1 MRPPTS
7 LRSPTRSRAPRATE
21 RDAAERARLLETLGA
36 DPTARTQPPHIR
48 SQVAALER
56 EQKTRATRHGRDVVD
71 RALVDLTSVY
81 RDALVLRLR
90 LRRRPRQP
98 GRDRQ
103 GAWRSPASS
112 AAEQL
117 LGAMDAI
124 NEARDRINANVPP
137 LLALEAMALQ
147 LRVPR
152 DLGM

>member
-1 MRPPTS
+1 M
-7 LRSPTRSRAPRATE
+7 
-21 RDAAERARLLETLGA
+21 ETLGA

-56 EQKTRATRHGRDVVD
+56 EQKTRATRSARDVVD
-71 RALVDLTSVY
+71 RALVDLTSIY

-90 LRRRPRQP
+90 SDVDLVNPDAVDKVRALAGVFGP
-98 GRDRQ
+98 
-103 GAWRSPASS
+103 
-112 AAEQL
+112 EQL
-117 LGAMDAI
+117 LAAMDAI

-152 DLGM
+152 DLGI